1 MNLLSALNIA
11 IKSLTSSKLRTFLTI
26 LGIIIGVFSVITL
39 QGVGKGAQ
47 AYIEK
52 SISSF
57 GSNVLTI
64 SPGRPT
70 GSNAFSFDLNAKF
83 SQRDY
88 DSLANSSKQYVA
100 DYAAAIQGSY
110 RVTYQDNVK
119 VLAVIGQTGNFAK
132 IRNFTINRGREISA
146 QDEASLSK
154 VAVIGPDLVTSIFDD
169 ENPIGKEF
177 KMNGVPFKVVGITDP
192 KGSNGFVNT
201 DESILIPLTT
211 MKQYLAGQDAAIRN
225 IVAEAKGPE
234 FTNLAKDEISRI
246 LRASR
251 NVKEGETNDFRV
263 TSSDE
268 ALGIVTQIT
277 NVLTLFLTAI
287 AAISLLV
294 GGIGIMNI
302 MFVTV
307 SERTKEIGLRKA
319 IGAKNNDILL
329 QFLIEAVVV
338 TVLGGVIGLVMGILT
353 TALIASVANIP
364 NVVSIE
370 SIALA
375 LGVSITIGL
384 VFGIYPARK
393 ASKLNPIDA
402 LRFE

>member
-1 MNLLSALNIA
+1 
-11 IKSLTSSKLRTFLTI
+11 
-26 LGIIIGVFSVITL
+26 
-39 QGVGKGAQ
+39 
-47 AYIEK
+47 
-52 SISSF
+52 
-57 GSNVLTI
+57 
-64 SPGRPT
+64 
-70 GSNAFSFDLNAKF
+70 
-83 SQRDY
+83 
-88 DSLANSSKQYVA
+88 
-100 DYAAAIQGSY
+100 
-110 RVTYQDNVK
+110 
-119 VLAVIGQTGNFAK
+119 
-132 IRNFTINRGREISA
+132 
-146 QDEASLSK
+146 
-154 VAVIGPDLVTSIFDD
+154 
-169 ENPIGKEF
+169 
-177 KMNGVPFKVVGITDP
+177 VGITDP

-234 FTNLAKDEISRI
+234 FTNLAKAEISRI

-338 TVLGGVIGLVMGILT
+338 TVLGGAIGLVMGILT

-364 NVVSIE
+364 NVVSLE